1 MKIVREWRDRP
12 IATRGTVMA
21 LGNFDGVHRGHQA
34 LLARACE
41 VAMSRGAKPA
51 VMVFEPH
58 PRSFFQPDRPLF
70 ELTPLP
76 RKLKL
81 LELFGIDV
89 AAVVTFDAALA
100 ALTAEQFV
108 DDVLADGLGIAH
120 AVAGYNFFFGKGR
133 GGNPQVLQEL
143 GAKAGIGVDVVEAV
157 GAAGETFSSSR
168 ARELLAEGDPRGAA
182 EVLGYWWRVVGEV
195 TGGAR
200 RGRDLGFP
208 TANITL
214 ADSQVLRHGIYAVR
228 VHVDGAVRHGAAYL
242 GTRPTFDDGPPV
254 LETFLLDFDG
264 DLYGKTLEVEFI
276 DYLRDDARFPDADS
290 LVDQMRIDCEKA
302 ARLLAEVDADDPMLS
317 TRSGA
322 RWPATGWAR
331 PEPSSAARL

>member
-12 IATRGTVMA
+12 PATRGTVMA
-21 LGNFDGVHRGHQA
+21 IGNFDGVHRGHQA
-34 LLARACE
+34 LLTRACD
-41 VAMSRGAKPA
+41 VAATRGAPPA
-51 VMVFEPH
+51 TMVFEPH
-58 PRSFFQPDRPLF
+58 PRSFFQPDRAFF

-81 LELFGIDV
+81 LELFGIEV
-89 AAVVTFDAALA
+89 AAVVAFDARLA
-100 ALTAEQFV
+100 ALSAEEFV
-108 DDVLADGLGIAH
+108 NEVLVDGLGIAH

-133 GGNPQVLQEL
+133 GGNPHVLQEL
-143 GAKAGIGVDVVEAV
+143 GAKAGIGVDIVEAV
-157 GAAGETFSSSR
+157 GAAGETFSSTR
-168 ARELLAEGDPRGAA
+168 ARESLAEGDPRGAA
-182 EVLGYWWRVVGEV
+182 EVLGYWWRAVGEV

-264 DLYGKTLEVEFI
+264 NLYGKTLEVEFI

-290 LVDQMRIDCEKA
+290 LVEQMRIDCEKA
-302 ARLLAEVDADDPMLS
+302 AQILRQVDASDPMLAYPLG
-317 TRSGA
+317 RAIAQEGFGA
-322 RWPATGWAR
+322 A
-331 PEPSSAARL
+331 

>member
-1 MKIVREWRDRP
+1 VEIVEDWRDRP
-12 IATRGTVMA
+12 TATRGAVLA
-21 LGNFDGVHRGHQA
+21 IGNFDGVHRGHQA
-34 LLARACE
+34 LLGRAREIA
-41 VAMSRGAKPA
+41 AAQGKAAGA
-51 VMVFEPH
+51 MVFEPH
-58 PRSFFQPDRPLF
+58 PRTFFQPERPFF

-81 LELFGIDV
+81 LELFGLDV
-89 AAVVTFDAALA
+89 AAVVRFDAALA
-100 ALTAEQFV
+100 SLTAEQFV
-108 DDVLADGLGIAH
+108 DRVLVDGLQIAH

-143 GAKAGIGVDVVEAV
+143 GARGGIGVEIVEAV
-157 GAAGETFSSSR
+157 GAAGETFSSTR

-182 EVLGYWWRVVGEV
+182 DVLGYWWRVVGEV

-254 LETFLLDFDG
+254 LETFLLDYDG
-264 DLYGKTLEVEFI
+264 NLYGKTLEVEFI

-302 ARLLAEVDADDPMLS
+302 ARLLAAVDADDPMLS
-317 TRSGA
+317 FPLGRALA
-322 RWPATGWAR
+322 RHGLGTA
-331 PEPSSAARL
+331 

>member
-1 MKIVREWRDRP
+1 VEIVEDWRERP
-12 IATRGTVMA
+12 TATRGAVLA
-21 LGNFDGVHRGHQA
+21 IGNFDGVHRGHQA
-34 LLARACE
+34 LLGRARDIA
-41 VAMSRGAKPA
+41 AAQGKAAGA
-51 VMVFEPH
+51 MVFEPH
-58 PRSFFQPDRPLF
+58 PRTFFQPERPFF

-81 LELFGIDV
+81 LDLFGLDV
-89 AAVVTFDAALA
+89 AAVVRFDAALA
-100 ALTAEQFV
+100 GLTAEQFV
-108 DDVLADGLGIAH
+108 DRVLVDGLQITH

-143 GAKAGIGVDVVEAV
+143 GARGGIGVEIVEAV
-157 GAAGETFSSSR
+157 GAAGETFSSTR
-168 ARELLAEGDPRGAA
+168 ARESLAEGDPRGAA
-182 EVLGYWWRVVGEV
+182 DVLGYWWRVVGEV

-254 LETFLLDFDG
+254 LETFLLDYDG
-264 DLYGKTLEVEFI
+264 NLYGKTLEVEFI
-276 DYLRDDARFPDADS
+276 DYMRDDARFPDADS

-302 ARLLAEVDADDPMLS
+302 SRLLAQVDADDPMLS
-317 TRSGA
+317 FPLGRALAHHGLGTA
-322 RWPATGWAR
+322 
-331 PEPSSAARL
+331 

>member
-1 MKIVREWRDRP
+1 MEIVHDWRERP
-12 IATRGTVMA
+12 AATRGAVLA
-21 LGNFDGVHRGHQA
+21 IGNFDGVHRGHQA
-34 LLARACE
+34 LLGRAREIA
-41 VAMSRGAKPA
+41 AAQGKTAGA
-51 VMVFEPH
+51 MVFEPH
-58 PRSFFQPDRPLF
+58 PRTFFQPERPF
-70 ELTPLP
+70 FQLTPLP

-81 LELFGIDV
+81 LDLFGLDV
-89 AAVVTFDAALA
+89 AAVVRFDAALA
-100 ALTAEQFV
+100 GLTADQFV
-108 DDVLADGLGIAH
+108 DRVLVDGLQIAH

-133 GGNPQVLQEL
+133 GGNPQVLLEL
-143 GAKAGIGVDVVEAV
+143 GAKRGIGVEIVEAV
-157 GAAGETFSSSR
+157 GAAGETFSSTR

-264 DLYGKTLEVEFI
+264 DLYGKTLEVEII

-302 ARLLAEVDADDPMLS
+302 ARLLAGVDAHDPMLKHPLG
-317 TRSGA
+317 RALA
-322 RWPATGWAR
+322 RHGLGTA
-331 PEPSSAARL
+331 